1 MGCAVS
7 HLPSAL
13 RPQAECRSTYG
24 PATGG
29 SGWCG
34 IQHPDKRKSRG
45 WVGKVG
51 LGHFGRCSP
60 APEWGPGNES
70 CQLLV
75 AMGLWADILLLHAAV
90 LRESHSTWPQEGPV
104 VILDA

>member
-1 MGCAVS
+1 MLQPAAKALWEKS
-7 HLPSAL
+7 LLPWVCGLLEKSVL
-13 RPQAECRSTYG
+13 TQVHIYSVPTGLWVAEHGADCE
-24 PATGG
+24 
-29 SGWCG
+29 
-34 IQHPDKRKSRG
+34 
-45 WVGKVG
+45 
-51 LGHFGRCSP
+51 HFGQCLP

-70 CQLLV
+70 CQVLV